1 MTDLSVKP
9 GKGFNLAPGF
19 SFKASLNG
27 NVNFLC
33 LVGIY
38 IIIIRNR
45 GLRGYNKMI
54 TFFNA
59 ILNTLSRQSFQYL
72 GQG

>member
-27 NVNFLC
+27 KVNFLC
-33 LVGIY
+33 PVNFLH
-38 IIIIRNR
+38 N
-45 GLRGYNKMI
+45 NE
-54 TFFNA
+54 
-59 ILNTLSRQSFQYL
+59 
-72 GQG
+72 QGV